1 MKITEADEQLLS
13 LLREDARA
21 STAQIARRLDLSRT
35 TVQSRIDRLERA
47 GVIRGYTVR
56 VDEGVEQT
64 RIRAHIMITVLPKKM
79 AAVVK
84 ELHGI
89 PEVRSLQSV
98 SGPYDLMVAL
108 GVVADVHQMDLLT
121 DRIGA
126 VDGVERTSSA
136 IVLSTKFER

>member
-35 TVQSRIDRLERA
+35 TVQSRIERLERA

-56 VDEGVEQT
+56 VDEAVEQA
-64 RIRAHIMITVLPKKM
+64 RIRAHIMITVFPKKM

-84 ELHGI
+84 ELQAM
-89 PEVRSLQSV
+89 PEVRTLQSV
-98 SGPYDLMVAL
+98 SGSFDLVAL
-108 GVVADVHQMDLLT
+108 GVVGDVRQMDVLT

-126 VDGVERTSSA
+126 IDGVERTSSA

>member
-56 VDEGVEQT
+56 VDEGVEQA

-84 ELHGI
+84 A
-89 PEVRSLQSV
+89 VR
-98 SGPYDLMVAL
+98 
-108 GVVADVHQMDLLT
+108 
-121 DRIGA
+121 
-126 VDGVERTSSA
+126 
-136 IVLSTKFER
+136 

>member
-56 VDEGVEQT
+56 VDEGVEQA

-89 PEVRSLQSV
+89 PEVRTLQSV
-98 SGPYDLMVAL
+98 SGSFDLVAL
-108 GVVADVHQMDLLT
+108 GMVGDVHQMDVLT

-126 VDGVERTSSA
+126 IDGVERTSTS
-136 IVLSTKFER
+136 IVLSTKIER

>member
-56 VDEGVEQT
+56 VDEGVEQA

-89 PEVRSLQSV
+89 PEVRTLQSV
-98 SGPYDLMVAL
+98 SGSFDLVAL
-108 GVVADVHQMDLLT
+108 GVVGDVHQMDVLT

-126 VDGVERTSSA
+126 IDGVERTTTSIILA
-136 IVLSTKFER
+136 TKFER

>member
-56 VDEGVEQT
+56 VDEGVEQA

-89 PEVRSLQSV
+89 PEVRTLQSV
-98 SGPYDLMVAL
+98 SGSFDLVAL
-108 GVVADVHQMDLLT
+108 GVVGDVHQMDVLT

-126 VDGVERTSSA
+126 IDGVERTNTS
-136 IVLSTKFER
+136 IILSTKFER

>member
-1 MKITEADEQLLS
+1 MKITDADEQLLS

-21 STAQIARRLDLSRT
+21 STAQIARRLGLSRT
-35 TVQSRIDRLERA
+35 TVQSRIDRLEQA

-56 VDEGVEQT
+56 IDDAVEQA
-64 RIRAHIMITVLPKKM
+64 RIRAHIMITVSPKKM

-84 ELHGI
+84 ELHAI
-89 PEVRSLQSV
+89 PEVRSLHSV
-98 SGPYDLMVAL
+98 SGGYDLVAL
-108 GVVADVHQMDLLT
+108 GVVGDVHQMDVLT

-126 VDGVERTSSA
+126 LEGVERTSTA